1 MVVKR
6 SVEYGS
12 IVMFLLFIG
21 LIIIIFYNYL
31 TTPNFKPLPF
41 LVVIFWLMITFLFEF
56 GEYLG
61 RFMKKKNFITEGG
74 LTGVYHNRIDY
85 DSGMSE
91 VFFTTQKRYAEY
103 VGYDDYQERS
113 FLTRFFLRFT
123 NSRMCSIIDHTFLFE
138 EVQEYSSD
146 TPEGAIIY
154 RGTFRRGVKILN
166 PFDALK
172 IRLNQAYAK
181 LYEYATIAEKA
192 KAISEQTAQ
201 SQSKDMVESVIKV
214 GTAISNLPIQQQMPQ
229 QNYREQR

>member
-1 MVVKR
+1 M
-6 SVEYGS
+6 
-12 IVMFLLFIG
+12 IMFFIFIG
-21 LIIIIFYNYL
+21 LIVVIFYNYL

-41 LVVIFWLMITFLFEF
+41 LVVIFWLMITYLFEF

-91 VFFTTQKRYAEY
+91 VFFTTQKRYTDY
-103 VGYDDYQERS
+103 TGYEDFQERS
-113 FLTRFFLRFT
+113 FITRFFLRFT

-138 EVQEYSSD
+138 EVPEFNSD

-154 RGTFRRGVKILN
+154 RGTFRRGLKILT
-166 PFDALK
+166 PVDALK
-172 IRLNQAYAK
+172 VRLNQAYAR

-192 KAISEQTAQ
+192 KAISEQGAQ
-201 SQSKDMVESVIKV
+201 AQSKDIVDAVIKV
-214 GTAISNLPIQQQMPQ
+214 GTAIQNLPTAQPQQSPQQMQ
-229 QNYREQR
+229 GRY